1 MILTLSMS
9 LGPGLTLVGLGTVR
23 PPDDWDPAVV
33 RAILVAG
40 NALLLPAC
48 AVRPRRELQALLHIR
63 PKAQTSG
70 LQTETQAK

>member
-9 LGPGLTLVGLGTVR
+9 LGPGLTLVGLGTWR
-23 PPDDWDPAVV
+23 PQDDWNPAVV

-48 AVRPRRELQALLHIR
+48 AVARGEASPEADPSTNPNRRLD
-63 PKAQTSG
+63 
-70 LQTETQAK
+70 